1 MVLLSPFGFSPTG
14 EAFNLTMEE
23 VATSVA
29 IALQADKLIF
39 LTEIPGVRVKPLEPE
54 GEDNPIDTELPL
66 AAAEQLLASLPSA
79 QQPTD
84 TAFYLQHCVKACKA
98 GVERSHIIPFAID
111 GSLLLEV
118 YVHDGIGTMVI
129 DEKLESLREATRRRR
144 GRHPAADRAVR
155 EGRHAGQARPHRDR
169 ARHRQLH
176 HHRARRRDLRLR
188 RALPLSRS
196 QDRRDGGADGVAA
209 EPGPGRRREDPEA
222 HRAAGPRHGPGKH
235 LRADHPHHA
244 LVPQAR
250 LRPGRSRLAARSAQA
265 QVQLGPQEPWCS
277 SRSWC
282 EQRSTAAAAQPA
294 RPERGRCRSTAEP
307 IPDARRLLHRNRP
320 GPTARRPAS
329 A

>member
-1 MVLLSPFGFSPTG
+1 MRRKYSHGMRITDEVALDCAQEAAGQLRYEIEAAFSQGLPNTPDGRLHRAGDFRQLHHRAARGRASTAWISSIRAWCARWTWRGITRTLDLGAMVLLSPFGFSPTG

-98 GVERSHIIPFAID
+98 GVERSHIIPFATD

-176 HHRARRRDLRLR
+176 H
-188 RALPLSRS
+188 RS
-196 QDRRDGGADGVAA
+196 
-209 EPGPGRRREDPEA
+209 
-222 HRAAGPRHGPGKH
+222 
-235 LRADHPHHA
+235 
-244 LVPQAR
+244 
-250 LRPGRSRLAARSAQA
+250 
-265 QVQLGPQEPWCS
+265 
-277 SRSWC
+277 
-282 EQRSTAAAAQPA
+282 ST
-294 RPERGRCRSTAEP
+294 TA
-307 IPDARRLLHRNRP
+307 
-320 GPTARRPAS
+320 
-329 A
+329 